1 MTKPSTHLYSK
12 ENRELYRDT
21 LDQYNQSFCI
31 LGRNLGFYLESATGV
46 SSSYLS
52 KHIKKCPICQRE
64 AKVWKKKMRQ
74 LEGQI
79 PLVAPSTGTH
89 ELIRSECHQILELL
103 QKRMNSRGEEARPEF
118 FKTSGQKLQAAGKEI
133 FHIFTSKELFK
144 GIVLAGA
151 VGLVAL
157 FVFN

>member
-31 LGRNLGFYLESATGV
+31 LGRNLGFYLESATAA
-46 SSSYLS
+46 SNPYLS
-52 KHIKKCPICQRE
+52 KHIKECPICQRE
-64 AKVWKKKMRQ
+64 ARVWKKRMRQ

-79 PLVAPSTGTH
+79 PLVAPSTGTR

-103 QKRMNSRGEEARPEF
+103 QKRMNSRAQKASPKF
-118 FKTSGQKLQAAGKEI
+118 FETSGQKFKMAVKEV
-133 FHIFTSKELFK
+133 FHILTSRELFK
-144 GIVLAGA
+144 GIALAGA

-157 FVFN
+157 FIFN